1 MTTEQTVRLN
11 TVGVLAQKLNQ
22 PIHRTTHLLRTREHI
37 RTAAIAGRSR
47 LYPELAVAQLRY
59 ELNCI
64 DARGPAVQAANTPEH
79 AIEALSEL
87 LLDISQHEPCEPGC
101 VRCGNEP
108 SHTADDG
115 QLYCEMCRGCYVDAL
130 PQADE

>member
-22 PIHRTTHLLRTREHI
+22 PVHRIVYVLRTRQHI
-37 RTAAIAGRSR
+37 RPAAVAGRSR

-64 DARGPAVQAANTPEH
+64 DARGAGYA
-79 AIEALSEL
+79 S
-87 LLDISQHEPCEPGC
+87 
-101 VRCGNEP
+101 
-108 SHTADDG
+108 
-115 QLYCEMCRGCYVDAL
+115 
-130 PQADE
+130 